1 MRIGPF
7 GTQVYKSQKKG
18 LSRSTARRFAAS
30 HSRHRSRS
38 TGARRA
44 AAGLLLACAAL
55 VATSAPVDAQTA
67 TTFVSNIGQP
77 DHSLAT
83 IVVGTPRAQQFTTG
97 SNISGYTLT
106 EITVNIGFAS
116 SSAVPI
122 FSIYTSVD
130 VVSTATGAAP
140 FAPGSKG
147 RRPDR
152 QRRNSGR
159 AEFHAY

>member
-1 MRIGPF
+1 MSAPRASRGDA
-7 GTQVYKSQKKG
+7 SQSDSQPSAAPAG
-18 LSRSTARRFAAS
+18 ARLSDTPHPTARRFAAS
-30 HSRHRSRS
+30 HSRHRSRN

-55 VATSAPVDAQTA
+55 VATSAPVDAQTP

-116 SSAVPI
+116 SSAVPHI
-122 FSIYTSVD
+122 QYLY
-130 VVSTATGAAP
+130 
-140 FAPGSKG
+140 
-147 RRPDR
+147 
-152 QRRNSGR
+152 QRRCR
-159 AEFHAY
+159 